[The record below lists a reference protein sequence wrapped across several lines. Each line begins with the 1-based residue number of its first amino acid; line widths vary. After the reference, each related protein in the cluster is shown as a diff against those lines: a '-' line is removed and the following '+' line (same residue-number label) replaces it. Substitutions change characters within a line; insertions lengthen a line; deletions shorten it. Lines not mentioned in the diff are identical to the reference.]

1 MSGLLADGGKS
12 LSVVKLRS
20 DVAKSALK
28 EESGSQLEGGLQGTT
43 ATYQVGEESLGEG
56 QQYQGGRREGFR
68 S

>member
-1 MSGLLADGGKS
+1 MSA
-12 LSVVKLRS
+12 VKLRS
-20 DVAKSALK
+20 DVAKSVLK

-43 ATYQVGEESLGEG
+43 ATYQVREESLGEG